1 MSKKLKTS
9 QEKTAESGK
18 FQRLRK
24 IVDKAKA
31 FLNQRYVWL
40 SLTAG
45 FLWMFSAPIVI
56 TIFQGALGDSIDSF
70 IWIFQAIFFP
80 FTFASLII
88 TDATAPGVWVIIYL
102 LSFVISMC
110 LCLTLAYIIHRLC
123 IKKSVK

>member
-24 IVDKAKA
+24 IIDKAKA

-40 SLTAG
+40 SLTVG

-56 TIFQGALGDSIDSF
+56 TIFQRALGNSIDSF
-70 IWIFQAIFFP
+70 FWIFQAVFFP
-80 FTFASLII
+80 FILASLII

-102 LSFVISMC
+102 LSFAISMC
-110 LCLTLAYIIHRLC
+110 LCLTLAYIIHRLR
-123 IKKSVK
+123 IEKSVK